1 MAGLAQTTISKM
13 NQLYD
18 RWMPKVPAE
27 ITPRNVL
34 IFCVISLLCIG
45 TVMVASASMPYAER
59 MHEDEFHY
67 VIRHGI
73 SIIVA
78 SVAAFVTY
86 QVALNLWFKNTFLLW
101 FATIILLTAVLFVG
115 TEVNGSTR
123 WIKLAGFTL
132 QATEVAKV
140 VMIIFTADYV
150 VRRSTE
156 VKYGWSGFFKLSSWF
171 GIGRLAFVMSFT
183 VLLVL
188 AEPDLGATV
197 VIVASMLGIFFLSG
211 APAIQFIIAFVA
223 IFVAFVLLI
232 LIEPYRLERLMSFS
246 NPWADPLGAGYQLSN
261 ALMAFGRGEWFG
273 VGLGHSIQKMSY
285 LPEAHTDF
293 MLAILGEEFGFFGI
307 TTVLFLSFAMVI
319 SCIRIGQRALNHQ
332 YLRAG
337 YLAYGISIIFLL
349 QILVNAG
356 MNMGMLPTKGL
367 TLPFISYGGSSLI
380 MCAVMISLI
389 LKIDASTQ
397 QVNPAKEESSF

>member
-1 MAGLAQTTISKM
+1 MAGLAQATISKM
-13 NQLYD
+13 HQLYE
-18 RWMPKVPAE
+18 RITPKIPAE
-27 ITPRNVL
+27 ITVRNTL
-34 IFCVISLLCIG
+34 IFCVLALLCIG

-59 MHEDEFHY
+59 SHEAPFHY
-67 VIRHGI
+67 VIRHAI
-73 SIIVA
+73 SIAVA
-78 SVAAFVTY
+78 AVAAFITY
-86 QVALNLWFKNTFLLW
+86 KVALEYWFKNTFLLW
-101 FATIILLTAVLFVG
+101 IGTILLLGAVLVVG

-123 WIKLAGFTL
+123 WIRIGGFTL

-140 VMIIFTADYV
+140 VMTIFTADYV
-150 VRRSTE
+150 VRRSEE
-156 VKYGWSGFFKLSSWF
+156 VRNNIKGLVRL
-171 GIGRLAFVMSFT
+171 GIVMVLT
-183 VLLVL
+183 VGLIIL
-188 AEPDLGATV
+188 EPDLGATV
-197 VIVASMLGIFFLSG
+197 VIAASMLGVFFLAG
-211 APAIQFIIAFVA
+211 APMIQFSFAFGAILIAF
-223 IFVAFVLLI
+223 IGLI
-232 LIEPYRLERLMSFS
+232 VFEPYRFERLMSFS

-307 TTVLFLSFAMVI
+307 STVLAVSFTLLVCCI
-319 SCIRIGQRALNHQ
+319 SIGHRALKNN

-389 LKIDASTQ
+389 LKIDATTQ
-397 QVNPAKEESSF
+397 KSNPAREESNF